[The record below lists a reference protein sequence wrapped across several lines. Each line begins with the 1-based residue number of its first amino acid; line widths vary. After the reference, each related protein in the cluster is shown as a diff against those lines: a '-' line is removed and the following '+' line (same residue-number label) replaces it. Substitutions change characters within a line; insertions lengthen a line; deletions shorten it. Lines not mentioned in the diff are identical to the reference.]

1 MSLRLCQKRFITD
14 NVQLAKTR
22 AAKTKQYAF
31 YDLVLRTPSHPSHPI
46 EASMMSASDYQE
58 LKKTSKTTF
67 EGNYNLHEL
76 TREEKI
82 ARVFGNRIKGE
93 APRSSSRLLRGEPK
107 VIAGVTVPERP
118 IEPDNCCMS
127 GCINCVWELFN
138 DDVKDWNQKRKLAA
152 EKLVL
157 AGGRWPDNFHA
168 PLKYLKSENYP
179 LSQSSIST
187 DMDESKE
194 PQDAEDESWQG
205 VPVAIRVF
213 AETERLLKVRKAER
227 EARKSEQT
235 ASA

>member
-1 MSLRLCQKRFITD
+1 M
-14 NVQLAKTR
+14 
-22 AAKTKQYAF
+22 
-31 YDLVLRTPSHPSHPI
+31 
-46 EASMMSASDYQE
+46 
-58 LKKTSKTTF
+58 
-67 EGNYNLHEL
+67 
-76 TREEKI
+76 
-82 ARVFGNRIKGE
+82 
-93 APRSSSRLLRGEPK
+93 
-107 VIAGVTVPERP
+107 
-118 IEPDNCCMS
+118 
-127 GCINCVWELFN
+127 
-138 DDVKDWNQKRKLAA
+138 
-152 EKLVL
+152 L

-179 LSQSSIST
+179 LSQLLILT